1 MNFFDAIAPILF
13 LVGIASAIGMRFNRN
28 QSASLVLQKFSL
40 AVEPQVT
47 PQPTV
52 EIVGRMQGVAAFVLS
67 LMGFSPI
74 SRFTIA
80 GPEVRYQTSSL
91 FGQRSQFIP
100 LRCVTTLAA
109 GIHKPISMLI
119 WAILIVAAGAYMSV
133 SGRSWAPIAI
143 ALVVGIVLFVLY
155 FITKKFYIE
164 VYSQGGPP
172 ISLLF
177 KPNVLEGVP
186 IDVDQALEVVGVI
199 RDMILAEGAETG
211 AGARGTARFNHNA
224 AEDDGEDYWDEPVDN
239 DAPDDDGDDDD
250 ERQAKHWFSQA
261 RQYSNAGQTQLAIA
275 TLQQLIRKFPNTK
288 TAEMAR
294 RSMAKSR
301 QS

>member
-1 MNFFDAIAPILF
+1 MNPIDFIAPVLF
-13 LVGIASAIGMRFNRN
+13 FLGFAAFVGMRLNRN
-28 QSASLVLQKFSL
+28 QSATLVLQKFSL

-52 EIVGRMQGVAAFVLS
+52 EIIGRMQGIVAFVLS

-80 GPEVRYQTSSL
+80 GPEVRYQSTSL

-109 GIHKPISMLI
+109 GISKPISLLI
-119 WAILIVAAGAYMSV
+119 WALLVAAMGTYLSV
-133 SGRSWAPIAI
+133 SASSWAPIAI
-143 ALVVGIVLFVLY
+143 ALLVGIALVVTY
-155 FITKKFYIE
+155 FLTKKFYIE

-172 ISLLF
+172 ILLLF

-186 IDVDQALEVVGVI
+186 IDVEQALEVVGVI
-199 RDMILAEGAETG
+199 RDMVLLAGAETG
-211 AGARGTARFNHNA
+211 AGAGGAARFNDNA
-224 AEDDGEDYWDEPVDN
+224 AEDDGEDYLDETVDF
-239 DAPDDDGDDDD
+239 DDQSDEDED

-261 RQYSNAGQTQLAIA
+261 RQYSNAGQSQLAIA
-275 TLQQLIRKFPNTK
+275 TLQQLIRKFPNTT

-294 RSMAKSR
+294 RSLAKSSQR
-301 QS
+301 

>member
-1 MNFFDAIAPILF
+1 MNILDAIAPILF
-13 LVGIASAIGMRFNRN
+13 LVGIASVIGMRLNRN
-28 QSASLVLQKFSL
+28 QSATLVLQQFTL

-52 EIVGRMQGVAAFVLS
+52 EIVGRMQGIVAFVLS

-80 GPEVRYQTSSL
+80 GPEVRYQSSSL
-91 FGQRSQFIP
+91 FGERSQFIP

-109 GIHKPISMLI
+109 GVHKPISMLV
-119 WAILIVAAGAYMSV
+119 WAILIIAAGAYMSV
-133 SGRSWAPIAI
+133 TATSWAPIAI
-143 ALVVGIVLFVLY
+143 ALIVGIVLIVLY
-155 FITKKFYIE
+155 FITKKFFIE

-172 ISLLF
+172 ILLLF

-199 RDMILAEGAETG
+199 RDMILAEGAG
-211 AGARGTARFNHNA
+211 AGTGGGTARFNHHA
-224 AEDDGEDYWDEPVDN
+224 AEDDEYNEVIV
-239 DAPDDDGDDDD
+239 DDDDQPQDSDDDDD

-275 TLQQLIRKFPNTK
+275 TLQQLIRKFPHTT

-294 RSMAKSR
+294 RSLAKNR